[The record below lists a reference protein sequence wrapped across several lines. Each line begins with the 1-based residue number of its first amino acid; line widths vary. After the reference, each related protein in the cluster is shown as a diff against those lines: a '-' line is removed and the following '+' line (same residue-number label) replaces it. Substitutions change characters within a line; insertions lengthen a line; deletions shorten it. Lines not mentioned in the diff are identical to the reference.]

1 MLPITQIL
9 VPTDFSECSIKALET
24 AQEFAVH
31 FSAEVTVLHVIP
43 PASSL
48 VYETP
53 STSIDPVILTK
64 ELEDASRKNLTDLCV
79 KTLSPDVRYHALIA
93 HGDPA
98 GKIADTA
105 RENGVNMIV
114 ISTHGESGWRHM
126 LFGSVTE
133 KVVRTADTPVLTVQ
147 PDHD

>member
-24 AQEFAVH
+24 AQELAGH
-31 FSAEVTVLHVIP
+31 FSAELTVLHVIP

-48 VYETP
+48 MYQTP
-53 STSIDPVILTK
+53 SIDPVVLAT
-64 ELEDASRKNLTDLCV
+64 ELEEASRKTLTDLCV
-79 KTLSPDVRYHALIA
+79 KTLSPDVRYDTLIA

-98 GKIADTA
+98 GMIADTA
-105 RENGVNMIV
+105 RENGVDMIV

-133 KVVRTADTPVLTVQ
+133 KVVRMADTPVLTVQ